1 MKEARGSR
9 GAWPGRGRE
18 RSGACG
24 AQVHTGCSRARGVRR
39 ASRGGPRVGPGA
51 SARAGRG
58 RGRKPP
64 ALLRAGSFWLVL
76 REELPGDPRGLKP
89 PLGSSG
95 PARRL
100 RGERG
105 RTDAFRPDPSPLPRT
120 RWVAFLFKSDG
131 FRGNLREA
139 SRWILW
145 VAPEL
150 SDSRFAA
157 SGLCARVNSSNWHV
171 PAVQSA
177 VRVLT
182 LIQVELT
189 PQTPRRRAQLGAAP
203 AALRDLHLPGLRNSL
218 CPSGAGPWAAA
229 LRALPAPQPPLRGP
243 ARADPRSVQ
252 PCVLWLLCSGV
263 FRLESRLQGSSAAE
277 RGSGPRCF
285 SGGNNI
291 PWTGPAR
298 CFCLPLLMYGGLCL
312 LFAFCV
318 Q

>member
-1 MKEARGSR
+1 M
-9 GAWPGRGRE
+9 GAGGRGRE

-131 FRGNLREA
+131 FPGNLREA

-150 SDSRFAA
+150 SDSRFCCQWALRAREQFERARSCGSERRSRPHTDPGGTHATDTA
-157 SGLCARVNSSNWHV
+157 SQG
-171 PAVQSA
+171 SA
-177 VRVLT
+177 
-182 LIQVELT
+182 
-189 PQTPRRRAQLGAAP
+189 RRRPRSAAGPAPSRAPEQPLPERSRPVGSRSPRPPGPAAP
-203 AALRDLHLPGLRNSL
+203 APRPRP
-218 CPSGAGPWAAA
+218 CGPPLGAA
-229 LRALPAPQPPLRGP
+229 LRAVA
-243 ARADPRSVQ
+243 V
-252 PCVLWLLCSGV
+252 V
-263 FRLESRLQGSSAAE
+263 FRRLSLRIASSR
-277 RGSGPRCF
+277 F
-285 SGGNNI
+285 VGG
-291 PWTGPAR
+291 GAGVRPAV
-298 CFCLPLLMYGGLCL
+298 
-312 LFAFCV
+312 LFRRE
-318 Q
+318 

>member
-1 MKEARGSR
+1 MREARGSR

-18 RSGACG
+18 RSGARG
-24 AQVHTGCSRARGVRR
+24 VQVHAGYSPARGVRR

-64 ALLRAGSFWLVL
+64 ALLGAGSFWLVL

-120 RWVAFLFKSDG
+120 RWVAFVFKSDG

-139 SRWILW
+139 PRWILW

-150 SDSRFAA
+150 SDSRCCCQWALRAREQFERARSCG
-157 SGLCARVNSSNWHV
+157 SGRRSRPHT
-171 PAVQSA
+171 
-177 VRVLT
+177 R
-182 LIQVELT
+182 IQVELT
-189 PQTPRRRAQLGAAP
+189 PQPPRRRAQLGAAP
-203 AALRDLHLPGLRNSL
+203 AALRALHLPGLRNGL
-218 CPSGAGPWAAA
+218 CPSP
-229 LRALPAPQPPLRGP
+229 RPPGP
-243 ARADPRSVQ
+243 ARADLRSVQ
-252 PCVLWLLCSGV
+252 PCVLGLLCSGV
-263 FRLESRLQGSSAAE
+263 FRLESRLQGPCAAE

-285 SGGNNI
+285 SGGTNI
-291 PWTGPAR
+291 PCTEPAR
-298 CFCLPLLMYGGLCL
+298 FCLRLLMDGGLCL